1 MTQLPPLHILV
12 TDLNHH
18 VRNLLQRELTKAGH
32 IIYTACN
39 RREAREALSG
49 KNPLDLIIFD
59 PEVCEIFGEPLFME
73 FKERMPQVAIVFH
86 TFSEFYPE
94 IDQDELVSFVEKNEQ
109 SIHSLKKIV
118 HHYSVKK
125 ATSFHD

>member
-1 MTQLPPLHILV
+1 
-12 TDLNHH
+12 

-39 RREAREALSG
+39 RKEAHQALSG
-49 KNPLDLIIFD
+49 RNPLDLIILD
-59 PEVCEIFGEPLFME
+59 PELFEIFGESLFRK
-73 FKERMPQVAIVFH
+73 FKEKIPQVTIIFH

-94 IDQDELVSFVEKNEQ
+94 INGEASILFVEKNEK

-118 HHYSVKK
+118 QEYAAKK
-125 ATSFHD
+125 AIFL